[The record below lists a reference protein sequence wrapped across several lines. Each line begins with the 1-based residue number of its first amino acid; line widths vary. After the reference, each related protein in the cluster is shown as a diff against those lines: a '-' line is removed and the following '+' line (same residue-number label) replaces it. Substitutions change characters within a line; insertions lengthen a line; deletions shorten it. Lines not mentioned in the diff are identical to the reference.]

1 MTTYTKPY
9 LLQDFDPMATYNKP
23 YLLQDFDEYQA
34 EDELHCKL

>member
-9 LLQDFDPMATYNKP
+9 LLQDFDLMATYNKP